1 MVTLHGAPQ
10 QQHRGEVKMGT
21 TGEEI
26 CQQSVTEILDIV
38 HRLGPEF
45 ATMIWGPPGIGKTE
59 AVKQV
64 FGKID
69 AKTGKPEH
77 EIVLVLA
84 GCSEPTDISGVPFE
98 YKYKD
103 EFVATQILAPIW
115 AYNASK
121 DAPPEHQGP
130 MVIFFDDIVTGH
142 EQTQAACFKVFGE
155 KKVGNLQLRDNV
167 YIIAAGNRTEDK
179 SAAFEMPMALA
190 NRMKHYYAKTDVD
203 AWLDWAVDA
212 GIHPLITAF
221 IRRQPQNL
229 NTFAEVVKLA
239 QSEKAF
245 ATPRTWEMMS
255 KSMYKMDP
263 KGGIQGNWLYKAAVG
278 CIGSGIG
285 IEFTAYCNNTTKLIA
300 PEEIIRD
307 PANAPIP
314 PKTEVDVLYATI
326 SALEH
331 HINQEDN
338 WHKWDKALQY
348 VLRPE
353 LESEFGLLIAKM
365 ATIIALS
372 KLDEKDRVK
381 AAKNPYFKEM
391 YKEYGSYLSNSG
403 A

>member
-1 MVTLHGAPQ
+1 
-10 QQHRGEVKMGT
+10 MGT
-21 TGEEI
+21 TGQEI
-26 CQQSVTEILDIV
+26 CHQNVSEILDIV
-38 HRLGPEF
+38 YRLGPEF

-59 AVKQV
+59 ATKAI
-64 FGKID
+64 FSREED
-69 AKTGKPEH
+69 PH

-98 YKYKD
+98 YKHKG
-103 EFVATQILAPIW
+103 EAVATRILAPIW
-115 AYNASK
+115 AYHASTE
-121 DAPPEHQGP
+121 APPEYLKKK

-167 YIIAAGNRTEDK
+167 YIIAAGNRVEDK

-203 AWLDWAVDA
+203 SWLEWAVNSH
-212 GIHPLITAF
+212 INPLITAF

-229 NTFAEVVKLA
+229 NTFADVVKLA
-239 QSEKAF
+239 SAEKAF

-255 KSMYKMDP
+255 KAMYKMDP
-263 KGGIQGNWLYKAAVG
+263 KGGIQGDWLYKTAVG

-285 IEFTAYCNNTTKLIA
+285 IEFSAFANNTTKLIA
-300 PEEIIRD
+300 PEDIIKD
-307 PANAPIP
+307 PAKAPIP

-331 HINQEDN
+331 HINIEEN
-338 WHKWDKALQY
+338 WCKWDKALQY

-372 KLDEKDRVK
+372 KLSEEDRVK
-381 AAKNPYFKEM
+381 AAQNKWFKEM
-391 YKEYGSYLSNSG
+391 YTKYGSYLANSG

>member
-1 MVTLHGAPQ
+1 
-10 QQHRGEVKMGT
+10 MGT
-21 TGEEI
+21 EGQEI
-26 CQQSVTEILDIV
+26 CQQSVSEILDIV
-38 HRLGPEF
+38 YKLGPEF

-59 AVKQV
+59 ATKQV
-64 FGKID
+64 FSR
-69 AKTGKPEH
+69 PEDPH

-98 YKYKD
+98 YKYKG
-103 EFVATQILAPIW
+103 EAVATRILAPIW
-115 AYNASK
+115 AYHASTE
-121 DAPPEHQGP
+121 APPEYMDKK

-167 YIIAAGNRTEDK
+167 YIIAAGNRVEDK

-203 AWLDWAVDA
+203 AWLEWAIDA
-212 GIHPLITAF
+212 HIHPLITAF

-229 NTFAEVVKLA
+229 NTFAEVVELSSA
-239 QSEKAF
+239 EKAF

-255 KSMYKMDP
+255 KAMNKMDP
-263 KGGIQGNWLYKAAVG
+263 SGGVSGDWLYKTAVG

-285 IEFTAYCNNTTKLIA
+285 ITFSAFANNTTKLVP
-300 PEEIIRD
+300 PEEIIKD
-307 PANAPIP
+307 PSTAPIP

-331 HINQEDN
+331 YINIEEN
-338 WHKWDKALQY
+338 WGKWDKALQY

-372 KLDEKDRVK
+372 KLDEEGRVK
-381 AAKNPYFKEM
+381 AAQNKYFKEM
-391 YKEYGSYLSNSG
+391 YTKYGSYLANSG

>member
-1 MVTLHGAPQ
+1 V
-10 QQHRGEVKMGT
+10 
-21 TGEEI
+21 
-26 CQQSVTEILDIV
+26 SEILDIV
-38 HRLGPEF
+38 YKLGPEF
-45 ATMIWGPPGIGKTE
+45 ATMIWGAPGIGKTE
-59 AVKQV
+59 ATKKV
-64 FGKID
+64 FSKID
-69 AKTGKPEH
+69 PKTKKPEH

-98 YKYKD
+98 YKYKG
-103 EFVATQILAPIW
+103 EAVATRILAPIW
-115 AYNASK
+115 AYHASTE
-121 DAPPEHQGP
+121 APPEYMNRK

-167 YIIAAGNRTEDK
+167 YIIAAGNRVEDK

-203 AWLDWAVDA
+203 AWLEWAVDA
-212 GIHPLITAF
+212 HINPLVTAF

-239 QSEKAF
+239 SAEKAF

-255 KSMYKMDP
+255 KAMYKMDP
-263 KGGIQGNWLYKAAVG
+263 SGGVQGEWLYKTAVG
-278 CIGSGIG
+278 CVGSGIG
-285 IEFTAYCNNTTKLIA
+285 IEFSAFANNTTKLID
-300 PEEIIRD
+300 PKEIIKD
-307 PANAPIP
+307 PAHAPIP
-314 PKTEVDVLYATI
+314 PKEEVDVLYATI

-331 HINQEDN
+331 HINIEEN
-338 WHKWDKALQY
+338 WCKWDKALQY

-372 KLDEKDRVK
+372 KLSEADRVK
-381 AAKNPYFKEM
+381 AAQNKWFKQM
-391 YKEYGSYLSNSG
+391 YTKYGSYLANSG

>member
-1 MVTLHGAPQ
+1 
-10 QQHRGEVKMGT
+10 MGT
-21 TGEEI
+21 TGQEI
-26 CQQSVTEILDIV
+26 CHQSVKDILDIV
-38 HRLGPEF
+38 YKLGPEF
-45 ATMIWGPPGIGKTE
+45 PTMIWGPPGIGKTE
-59 AVKQV
+59 ATKAI
-64 FGKID
+64 FSRAED
-69 AKTGKPEH
+69 PH

-98 YKYKD
+98 YKYKG
-103 EFVATQILAPIW
+103 EAVATQILAPIW
-115 AYNASK
+115 AWHASV

-167 YIIAAGNRTEDK
+167 FIIAAGNRVEDK

-203 AWLDWAVDA
+203 AWLEWAVES
-212 GIHPLITAF
+212 GIHPLTTAF
-221 IRRQPQNL
+221 IRMQPQNL
-229 NTFAEVVKLA
+229 NTFAEVVKLSQA
-239 QSEKAF
+239 EKAF
-245 ATPRTWEMMS
+245 ATPRTGEMMS
-255 KSMYKMDP
+255 KAMYKMDP
-263 KGGIQGNWLYKAAVG
+263 SGGIKGDWLYKAAVG

-300 PEEIIRD
+300 PEEIIKD

-331 HINQEDN
+331 HINIEAN

-372 KLDEKDRVK
+372 KLSEPDRVR
-381 AAKNPYFKEM
+381 AAKNKWFKLM
-391 YKEYGSYLSNSG
+391 YNEYGTYLANSG